1 MWRKDGGAEES
12 DLYYLAIGFVKRI
25 LVNSRFLMNP
35 VTGVQRYAREM
46 VNALRDAG
54 QGWHDLLL
62 AVPGRVSCDFG
73 AGIQVVEDRCGL
85 SGHLWEQVRLPVIM
99 RKTKADLLWSPCGSG
114 PVSVGRQL
122 VTIHDASV
130 FACRRCFRW
139 TYGTYYRT
147 LLPLLSKRVLRV
159 ITVSEFS
166 RSELVSYKI
175 CSSEKISVI
184 HNGISAWAFCS
195 RSKKAPLYGD
205 RYVLSVGSRD
215 PRKNISRL
223 LTAWGMI
230 PSDLKRGTKLVLAGG
245 GDRIYAGERLED
257 LPGDVVVLGYVAEE
271 DLACLYSSAMIFVY
285 PSVYEG
291 FGFPPLEAM
300 ACGTPTI
307 VSNAASLPEICGD
320 AALYCD
326 PLDVGSIAEK
336 LIQLLGDS
344 LLQDQLRR
352 KGLERIK
359 QFTWQKAAA
368 QLRQIFEEV
377 LS

>member
-1 MWRKDGGAEES
+1 
-12 DLYYLAIGFVKRI
+12 
-25 LVNSRFLMNP
+25 
-35 VTGVQRYAREM
+35 
-46 VNALRDAG
+46 
-54 QGWHDLLL
+54 
-62 AVPGRVSCDFG
+62 
-73 AGIQVVEDRCGL
+73 
-85 SGHLWEQVRLPVIM
+85 
-99 RKTKADLLWSPCGSG
+99 
-114 PVSVGRQL
+114 
-122 VTIHDASV
+122 
-130 FACRRCFRW
+130 
-139 TYGTYYRT
+139 
-147 LLPLLSKRVLRV
+147 VLRV

-184 HNGISAWAFCS
+184 HNGISARAFCS

>member
-35 VTGVQRYAREM
+35 VTGVQRYAGEM